1 MTPFGLHHLDMLA
14 VHMPNA
20 LIARERVVLV
30 RVVKP
35 KTLSN
40 YGTGLLRFTQ
50 FCEALVVPESLQIL
64 APEWLLSV
72 FITMRGAGA
81 IRGGMLRTWLLS
93 LQLWHVVNGA
103 PWHGAAHLKRALQ
116 GSKSVT
122 PATSSCTKCAL
133 VTITHLQA
141 LRHNLN
147 LNDTFDTAVF
157 RTATVAFWCQCQLC
171 EVCVDSSFDPQICA
185 TNCTHQRSGTTT
197 SNVSFH
203 SFWAPST
210 KTCPGSEEIRWI
222 DSKCLCSAE
231 WAFQNHWAI
240 NLHFPNIYL
249 PLKQSLGPS
258 PP

>member
-1 MTPFGLHHLDMLA
+1 MVIPFLRNSPLCPHVLAPDQCLHWMTPFGLHHLDMLELHITA
-14 VHMPNA
+14 S
-20 LIARERVVLV
+20 LIMRKWVVLV

-103 PWHGAAHLKRALQ
+103 PWHGAAHLKSALQ

-122 PATSSCTKCAL
+122 PATSSHTKCTP

-147 LNDTFDTAVF
+147 LNNTFDAAVSG
-157 RTATVAFWCQCQLC
+157 TATLAF
-171 EVCVDSSFDPQICA
+171 
-185 TNCTHQRSGTTT
+185 
-197 SNVSFH
+197 
-203 SFWAPST
+203 
-210 KTCPGSEEIRWI
+210 
-222 DSKCLCSAE
+222 
-231 WAFQNHWAI
+231 
-240 NLHFPNIYL
+240 
-249 PLKQSLGPS
+249 
-258 PP
+258 